1 MLIEEGVQEYL
12 MKLTRLGAPGAERP
26 ALIDSNGKFRD
37 LSGVVT
43 DVAGDVLNRRSLD
56 KLRALDITALPL
68 IPHDTRIG
76 PAVGQVGKVICVG
89 LNFRDH
95 AKESGLPLPDQPIL
109 FMKAT
114 TAICGPNDDVKIPRG
129 SSKTDWEVELGVVI
143 GSVARNVPEK
153 HALEFVAGYLVVNDL
168 SERAFQLE
176 HGGQWVKGKSCDTF
190 GPLGPMLV
198 TTDEISDPQTLAM
211 WLEVNGHRY
220 QNGSSAD
227 MIFGVAHLVSYISRY
242 MTLMPGDVISTGTP
256 AGVGLGQKP
265 PKYLKAGDI
274 VELGIEG
281 LGRQRQRLVEDHG

>member
-1 MLIEEGVQEYL
+1 
-12 MKLTRLGAPGAERP
+12 MKLTRVGAIGAERP
-26 ALIDSNGKFRD
+26 ALIEDNGRFRD
-37 LSGVVT
+37 LSGVVA
-43 DVAGDVLNRRSLD
+43 DIAGDVLNPNSLE
-56 KLRALDITALPL
+56 KLRALDVTTLPL
-68 IPHDTRIG
+68 LPQDARVG
-76 PAVGQVGKVICVG
+76 PAVGQIGKVICVG

-95 AKESGLPLPDQPIL
+95 AKESGLPLPEQPIL

-129 SSKTDWEVELGVVI
+129 SIKTDWEVELGVVI
-143 GSVARNVPEK
+143 GAVARDVPKER
-153 HALEFVAGYLVVNDL
+153 ALEFVAGYLVVNDL

-198 TTDEISDPQTLAM
+198 TADEISDPQSLAM

-220 QNGSSAD
+220 QNGNSAD
-227 MIFGVAHLVSYISRY
+227 MVFGVAHLVSYISRY

-281 LGRQRQRLVEDHG
+281 LGRQRQRLVETQG

>member
-1 MLIEEGVQEYL
+1 

-95 AKESGLPLPDQPIL
+95 AKESGLPLPEQPIL

-129 SSKTDWEVELGVVI
+129 SIKTDWEVELGVVI
-143 GSVARNVPEK
+143 GTVARDVPKER
-153 HALEFVAGYLVVNDL
+153 ALEFVAGYLVVNDL

-198 TTDEISDPQTLAM
+198 TADEISDPQSLAM

-220 QNGSSAD
+220 QNGNSAD

-281 LGRQRQRLVEDHG
+281 LGRQRQRLVEAHG

>member
-143 GSVARNVPEK
+143 GSVARYVPEE

>member
-1 MLIEEGVQEYL
+1 
-12 MKLTRLGAPGAERP
+12 MKLTRVGAPGAERP
-26 ALIDSNGKFRD
+26 ALIDDNGRFRD
-37 LSGVVT
+37 LSGLVA
-43 DVAGDVLNRRSLD
+43 DIAGDVLNRKSLD
-56 KLRALDITALPL
+56 KLRALDVTTLPL
-68 IPHDTRIG
+68 LPQDTRIG
-76 PAVGQVGKVICVG
+76 PAVGRVGKVICVG

-95 AKESGLPLPDQPIL
+95 AKESGLPLPEQPIL

-129 SSKTDWEVELGVVI
+129 STKTDWEVELGVVI
-143 GSVARNVPEK
+143 GSVARNVSEER
-153 HALEFVAGYLVVNDL
+153 ALEFVAGYLVVNDL

-265 PKYLKAGDI
+265 PKYLKAGDV

-281 LGRQRQRLVEDHG
+281 LGRQRQRLVDAHG

>member
-1 MLIEEGVQEYL
+1 
-12 MKLTRLGAPGAERP
+12 MKLTRVGAIGAERP
-26 ALIDSNGKFRD
+26 ALIEDNGRFRD
-37 LSGVVT
+37 LSGVVA
-43 DVAGDVLNRRSLD
+43 DIAGDVLNPNSLE
-56 KLRALDITALPL
+56 KLRALDVTTLPL
-68 IPHDTRIG
+68 LPQDTRIG

-95 AKESGLPLPDQPIL
+95 AKESGLPLPEQPIL

-129 SSKTDWEVELGVVI
+129 SIKTDWEVELGVVI
-143 GSVARNVPEK
+143 GAVARDVPKER
-153 HALEFVAGYLVVNDL
+153 ALEFVAGYLVVNDL

-220 QNGSSAD
+220 QNGNSAD

-281 LGRQRQRLVEDHG
+281 LGRQRQRLVETRG

>member
-1 MLIEEGVQEYL
+1 
-12 MKLTRLGAPGAERP
+12 MKLTRVGAIGAERP
-26 ALIDSNGKFRD
+26 ALIEDNGRFRD
-37 LSGVVT
+37 LSGVVA
-43 DVAGDVLNRRSLD
+43 DIAGDVLNPNSLE
-56 KLRALDITALPL
+56 KLRALDVTTLPL
-68 IPHDTRIG
+68 LPQDARVG
-76 PAVGQVGKVICVG
+76 PAVGQIGKVICVG

-95 AKESGLPLPDQPIL
+95 AKESGLPLPEQPIL

-129 SSKTDWEVELGVVI
+129 SIKTDWEVELGVVI
-143 GSVARNVPEK
+143 GTVARDVPKER
-153 HALEFVAGYLVVNDL
+153 ALEFVAGYLVVNDL

-198 TTDEISDPQTLAM
+198 TADEISDPQSLAM

-220 QNGSSAD
+220 QNGNSAD

-281 LGRQRQRLVEDHG
+281 LGRQRQRLVETQG

>member
-1 MLIEEGVQEYL
+1 
-12 MKLTRLGAPGAERP
+12 MKLTRVGAPGAERP
-26 ALIDSNGKFRD
+26 ALIDDNGKFRD
-37 LSGVVT
+37 LSGVVA
-43 DVAGDVLNRRSLD
+43 DIAGEVLNRKSLD
-56 KLRALDITALPL
+56 KLRALDITTLPL
-68 IPHDTRIG
+68 MPQHTRIG
-76 PAVGQVGKVICVG
+76 PAVGRVGKVICVG

-95 AKESGLPLPDQPIL
+95 AKESGLPLPEQPIL

-143 GSVARNVPEK
+143 GAVARDVPKER
-153 HALEFVAGYLVVNDL
+153 ALEFVAGYVVVNDL

-281 LGRQRQRLVEDHG
+281 LGRQRQRLVDAHG

>member
-1 MLIEEGVQEYL
+1 
-12 MKLTRLGAPGAERP
+12 MKLTRVGAPGAERP
-26 ALIDSNGKFRD
+26 ALIDHNGRFRD
-37 LSGVVT
+37 LSGVVA
-43 DVAGDVLNRRSLD
+43 DIAGEVLNRKSLD
-56 KLRALDITALPL
+56 KLRALDITTLPL
-68 IPHDTRIG
+68 MPQDSRIG

-95 AKESGLPLPDQPIL
+95 AKESGLAPPEQPIL

-143 GSVARNVPEK
+143 GTVARNVPKEN
-153 HALEFVAGYLVVNDL
+153 ALEFVAGYLVINDL

-190 GPLGPMLV
+190 APLGPMLV

-211 WLEVNGHRY
+211 WLEVNGNRY
-220 QNGSSAD
+220 QNGTSAD

-242 MTLMPGDVISTGTP
+242 MTLMPGDVISAGTP

-265 PKYLKAGDI
+265 PKFLKAGDI

-281 LGRQRQRLVEDHG
+281 LGRQRQRLVEATDES

>member
-1 MLIEEGVQEYL
+1 
-12 MKLTRLGAPGAERP
+12 MKLTSVGAPGIERP
-26 ALIDSNGKFRD
+26 ALIDDNGRFRD
-37 LSGVVT
+37 LSGVVA
-43 DVAGDVLNRRSLD
+43 DVAGDVLNLKSLD
-56 KLRALDITALPL
+56 KLRALDITTLPL
-68 IPHDTRIG
+68 MPQDSRIG

-95 AKESGLPLPDQPIL
+95 AKESGLPLPEQPIL

-143 GSVARNVPEK
+143 GTVARNVPREG
-153 HALEFVAGYLVVNDL
+153 ALEFVAGYLVINDL

-220 QNGSSAD
+220 QNGTSAD
-227 MIFGVAHLVSYISRY
+227 MIFGVAYLVSYISRY

-281 LGRQRQRLVEDHG
+281 LGRQRQRLVEAPG